1 MKINKFLVF
10 LFIFYLGILTISYGF
25 VFAVI
30 GDRAGRPVKGVFEQN
45 LKEIVKRKPDFI
57 IQLGDILVNS
67 SDEEYR
73 YLNNLLRDI
82 SIPILIVPGNHDLL
96 GDPKGEKFQK
106 YTGRP
111 LYYYFD
117 YEDSRF
123 IILNNSSGKIGKFQ
137 MQWLIDVLEKSDNLK
152 YKFVFMHQPII
163 SPSFFFLFHKAD
175 PIESKELMKIFE
187 RYKVNYVFSGHIHMY
202 YRKEINGVVYIISGI
217 GGARPYVSSDLDEGK
232 PHFIILNVSDKG
244 IKEEVVRLNW

>member
-1 MKINKFLVF
+1 MKLNKVVF
-10 LFIFYLGILTISYGF
+10 LFIIYLGILTLSYGF
-25 VFAVI
+25 VFAVV

-45 LKEIVKRKPDFI
+45 IKEIIKRKPDFI
-57 IQLGDILVNS
+57 VQLGDILVDS

-73 YLNNLLRDI
+73 YVSDLLKDLY
-82 SIPILIVPGNHDLL
+82 IPIFIVPGNHDLM

-106 YTGRP
+106 FTGRP

-117 YEDSRF
+117 CENSRF
-123 IILNNSSGKIGKFQ
+123 IILNNSSGKIGKTQ
-137 MQWLIDVLEKSDNLK
+137 MEWLVNVLENSKGIK
-152 YKFVFMHQPII
+152 YKFVFMHQPVI

-187 RYKVNYVFSGHIHMY
+187 KYKVNYVFSGHIHMY
-202 YRKEINGVVYIISGI
+202 YRKEINDVVYIISGI

-232 PHFIILNVSDKG
+232 PHFILLNVTDKG
-244 IKEEVVRLNW
+244 IKEEFIRLSW